1 MSLNPIWD
9 ITFALLILSTAYWY
23 WKSEKTGLISKFRQ
37 ILFFIGIFLLTVVL
51 VGPIPRQAL
60 IYFYVHMIQHILIMM
75 LISPLIILGSPIKL
89 LLSQHNSFARLI
101 KAISKKEIIRFLF
114 KPQVGFVIFLVALIG
129 THFSPLANAA
139 MNNSNLHT
147 LELIIFLTAGIIYY
161 YPVMEGNPH
170 PYFVPHYVRVG
181 SLFAMMLPE
190 TMTGFFLYSGN
201 TLLHTAHN
209 HNHSN
214 MNQMLDPLRDQHIGG
229 ALMWSMGMI
238 IDSMWI
244 ALAAR
249 DWWAHEKSISGD
261 K

>member
-9 ITFALLILSTAYWY
+9 ITFALFISIATIWY
-23 WKSEKTGLISKFRQ
+23 FRSEKSGQISKLRQ
-37 ILFFIGIFLLTVVL
+37 VLFYTAMFLLTIIL
-51 VGPIPRQAL
+51 VGPIPRKATEL
-60 IYFYVHMIQHILIMM
+60 FWVHMVQHILIMM
-75 LISPLIILGSPIKL
+75 LISPLIILGSPFKL
-89 LLSQHNSFARLI
+89 ILSQNNS
-101 KAISKKEIIRFLF
+101 ISKIARRISKLKIVRSLF
-114 KPQVGFVIFLVALIG
+114 KPQIGFLIFLVALIV

-139 MNNSNLHT
+139 MNDANLHS
-147 LELIIFLTAGIIYY
+147 LELIIFLTAGVIYY

-170 PYFVPHYVRVG
+170 PYFVPHPVRVG

-201 TLLHTAHN
+201 TLLHTAHS
-209 HNHSN
+209 HDHMS
-214 MNQMLDPLRDQHIGG
+214 MSSMLDPLKDQHIGG

-249 DWWAHEKSISGD
+249 DWWVSEKIKSGD
-261 K
+261 I

>member
-1 MSLNPIWD
+1 MSLNPLWD
-9 ITFALLILSTAYWY
+9 ITFALFISIATYWY
-23 WKSEKTGLISKFRQ
+23 WKSEKKGLISNFRQ
-37 ILFFIGIFLLTVVL
+37 ILFYLGMFLLAIVL
-51 VGPIPRQAL
+51 VGPIPRQAI

-89 LLSQHNSFARLI
+89 ILSQSNSFA
-101 KAISKKEIIRFLF
+101 KFFKKISKFEIIRSLF
-114 KPQVGFVIFLVALIG
+114 KPQIGFAIFLIALIT

-139 MNNSNLHT
+139 MNNPNLHC
-147 LELIIFLTAGIIYY
+147 LELIIFLTAGLIYY

-170 PYFVPHYVRVG
+170 PYFVPHPVRVG

-209 HNHSN
+209 HDHMS
-214 MNQMLDPLRDQHIGG
+214 MSKMLDPLRDQHIGG

-249 DWWAHEKSISGD
+249 DWWANEKLISGD
-261 K
+261 E